1 MPALPVHRTLR
12 ASPDWQSAAQKLVAA
27 LGAQPDDD
35 ARVKLLD
42 RVWSQAGDEQYPVFI
57 QLLCSVE
64 QFGNARAR
72 VLLAKTLAAA
82 LSTARLPSGSLPAW
96 GAAGWVNQP
105 PPVEASL
112 LFTDLLPGMGDL
124 PLPPPVPAVAPP
136 PTRAR
141 RRVGP
146 MEYLCAWLLH
156 PGAPTSLSRDDF
168 AFALQRLMS
177 LFNAA
182 PQAARLYAEMLT
194 AQALE
199 STEGQ
204 FNRQTRNVLETIG
217 KLWAGGESPREIA
230 ARALTVAATPDTDRF
245 GAPAWKPR

>member
-1 MPALPVHRTLR
+1 MPALPVQRTLR
-12 ASPDWQSAAQKLVAA
+12 ASPDWQAAAQQLVSA

-42 RVWSQAGDEQYPVFI
+42 RVWSQAGDEHYPVFV
-57 QLLCSVE
+57 QLLCAVE

-72 VLLAKTLAAA
+72 VLLARTLATA
-82 LSTARLPSGSLPAW
+82 LGTARLPSGSLPAW

-105 PPVEASL
+105 PPLDASL
-112 LFTDLLPGMGDL
+112 LFADLLPASTDL
-124 PLPPPVPAVAPP
+124 AAPAPAAAPPP

-204 FNRQTRNVLETIG
+204 FNRQTRSLLETIG
-217 KLWAGGESPREIA
+217 RLWMAGESPREIA
-230 ARALTVAATPDTDRF
+230 ARALAIAATPETDRF